1 MKNLTAQAVY
11 TADIYLR
18 LSDDD
23 GDKPESNSIKNQ
35 REFITEFLKS
45 MPEIRIHAERM
56 TGLVALIFFVLGF
69 RKSYRMCVPAQSTA
83 SW

>member
-45 MPEIRIHAERM
+45 MPAH
-56 TGLVALIFFVLGF
+56 TAL
-69 RKSYRMCVPAQSTA
+69 RVPSLSLSTNP
-83 SW
+83 

>member
-11 TADIYLR
+11 NADIYLR

-45 MPEIRIHAERM
+45 MPETRHPSSRH
-56 TGLVALIFFVLGF
+56 GCGFLALIS
-69 RKSYRMCVPAQSTA
+69 KIP
-83 SW
+83 

>member
-11 TADIYLR
+11 NADIYLR

-45 MPEIRIHAERM
+45 MPEIRIHAGRM

>member
-23 GDKPESNSIKNQ
+23 GDKPESNSIKG
-35 REFITEFLKS
+35 
-45 MPEIRIHAERM
+45 HA
-56 TGLVALIFFVLGF
+56 GVSVV
-69 RKSYRMCVPAQSTA
+69 S
-83 SW
+83 

>member
-11 TADIYLR
+11 NADIYLR

-45 MPEIRIHAERM
+45 MPEIPIQDESNED
-56 TGLVALIFFVLGF
+56 GF
-69 RKSYRMCVPAQSTA
+69 RGDDLFLPGIQ
-83 SW
+83 